1 MNEYEQEIIST
12 VELALAVEAM
22 SPMLCYRFFG
32 GLDDTVEIFRT
43 YTKAYIREAL
53 KGGEHD

>member
-1 MNEYEQEIIST
+1 MNEYEQETIST
-12 VELALAVEAM
+12 VELALEVEGM
-22 SPMLCYRFFG
+22 SPMLCHRYFG

-53 KGGEHD
+53 KGGEQE